1 MVAGPEMGQHLR
13 HLEEE
18 LLQTDVRGSGEKLGV
33 LLADEFIEFGS
44 SGHVF
49 TKAQIV
55 EALPQEIPTK
65 RSLSDFRVILLSDNI
80 ALVTYR
86 ATRASESDAQPVQSL
101 RSSIWRS
108 KDGRWQM
115 LFHQGTL
122 IG

>member
-1 MVAGPEMGQHLR
+1 MVAAPRISEQLR

-18 LLQTDVRGSGEKLGV
+18 LLQPEVRSSSEKLSA
-33 LLADEFIEFGS
+33 LLADEFVEFAS
-44 SGHVF
+44 SGQVF
-49 TKAQIV
+49 SKAQVV
-55 EALPQEIPTK
+55 EALRNEIPAR
-65 RSLSDFRVILLSDNI
+65 RSLSDFQVVLLSGEI

-86 ATRASESDAQPVQSL
+86 ATRASDSDPQPVQSL

-108 KDGRWQM
+108 RDGRWQM